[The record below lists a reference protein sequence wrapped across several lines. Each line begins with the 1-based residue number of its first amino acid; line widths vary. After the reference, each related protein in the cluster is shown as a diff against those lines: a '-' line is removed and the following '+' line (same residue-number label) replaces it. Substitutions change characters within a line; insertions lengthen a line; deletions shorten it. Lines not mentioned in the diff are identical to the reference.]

1 LPENEDA
8 ERIYLLVQ
16 DQIIMGMGGAVAL
29 NQMAIHEAMRLYDIA
44 NPQDTFEKVVAVGR
58 HMIARQNEQIRNK
71 AGSK

>member
-1 LPENEDA
+1 
-8 ERIYLLVQ
+8 
-16 DQIIMGMGGAVAL
+16 MGMGGAVAL

-58 HMIARQNEQIRNK
+58 HMIARQNEQIRYK